1 MSSEEMIAKM
11 RRIEKALP
19 PELNQMVLF
28 QKSDTL
34 PDGTVIHYY
43 EIPDGKRAP
52 GYLWIHHNPETKEVL
67 SAEMDVNFDCLI
79 GLNRSP
85 IELRLLCNH
94 ILKYLKIHFFLLFDK
109 HPYH

>member
-1 MSSEEMIAKM
+1 MSAEERVEKM
-11 RRIEKALP
+11 RRIESALP
-19 PELNQMVLF
+19 PELNEMVIF

-43 EIPDGKRAP
+43 EIPDGKRPP
-52 GYLWIHHNPETKEVL
+52 GYLWIHHKPDTKEVL
-67 SAEMDVNFDCLI
+67 AAEMNVNFDCLI

-94 ILKYLKIHFFLLFDK
+94 VLTYLG
-109 HPYH
+109 

>member
-43 EIPDGKRAP
+43 EIPDGKPAT
-52 GYLWIHHNPETKEVL
+52 GYL
-67 SAEMDVNFDCLI
+67 
-79 GLNRSP
+79 
-85 IELRLLCNH
+85 
-94 ILKYLKIHFFLLFDK
+94 
-109 HPYH
+109 

>member
-1 MSSEEMIAKM
+1 MGSEEMIAKM
-11 RRIEKALP
+11 RRIEQALP
-19 PELNQMVLF
+19 PALEQMVVF

-43 EIPDGKRAP
+43 EIPDGNRPP
-52 GYLWIHHNPETKEVL
+52 GYLWIHHIPDTKEVL
-67 SAEMDVNFDCLI
+67 AAEMDVNFDCLI

-94 ILKYLKIHFFLLFDK
+94 VLKYLG
-109 HPYH
+109 

>member
-19 PELNQMVLF
+19 PELNQMVIF

-34 PDGTVIHYY
+34 PDGSVIHYY
-43 EIPDGKRAP
+43 EIPDGKRPP

-67 SAEMDVNFDCLI
+67 GTHMSGQTWLLI
-79 GLNRSP
+79 ITTIVLFQMVSVVVHLKTLTQIVLNTVIKWP
-85 IELRLLCNH
+85 LP
-94 ILKYLKIHFFLLFDK
+94 F
-109 HPYH
+109 